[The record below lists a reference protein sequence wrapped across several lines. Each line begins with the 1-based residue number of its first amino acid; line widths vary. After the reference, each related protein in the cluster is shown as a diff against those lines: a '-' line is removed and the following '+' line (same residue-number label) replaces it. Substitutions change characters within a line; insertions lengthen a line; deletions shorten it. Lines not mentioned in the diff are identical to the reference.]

1 MSKEE
6 MIKYITKLE
15 NLVSSISE
23 SCLCERNTYGFDYHE
38 NHPRLGKTS
47 GRWKTPRSLIDDSIG
62 FKWKYKDKEKPGDSW
77 KEYNFKFLEKKDGF
91 Y

>member
-6 MIKYITKLE
+6 MIKYITELE
-15 NLVSSISE
+15 NLISRISE
-23 SCLCERNTYGFDYHE
+23 CCLCERTTKGFDYHE
-38 NHPRLGKTS
+38 NHPLLGKTS
-47 GRWKTPRSLIDDSIG
+47 GRWMTPRSLIENSLG
-62 FKWKYKDKEKPGDSW
+62 FKWKYETERGSGKSW